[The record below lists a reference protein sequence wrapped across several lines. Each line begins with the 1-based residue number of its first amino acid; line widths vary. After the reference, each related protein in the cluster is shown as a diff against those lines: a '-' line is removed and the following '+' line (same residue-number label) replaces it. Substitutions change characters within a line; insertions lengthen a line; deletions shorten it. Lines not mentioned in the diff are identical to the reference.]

1 MHITQQFH
9 NLRNVYEDKYAR
21 KFIVVL
27 CKLEK
32 KQKKLNNS
40 NRDKAN
46 LGGLKQGT
54 SSINSSMFIQ
64 WYITLALK
72 SRKSQ

>member
-1 MHITQQFH
+1 MKINMQE
-9 NLRNVYEDKYAR
+9 NSLWYCVNW
-21 KFIVVL
+21 
-27 CKLEK
+27 K